1 VALVLGGLISA
12 FGMLNA
18 LVMSYSRLPLAMA
31 QDRMLPRSFAKLNA
45 RTGAPW
51 VAILVCAAG
60 WALCLGLGFERLI
73 TLDVL
78 LSGASVVL
86 EFAALYALRVKEPEL
101 NRPFRVPGG
110 TTGAALIGVCP
121 LLLLGIS
128 VFHSESERILGVNGL
143 LFGVLLI
150 LAGFVAY
157 WAQSAASGGVHVT
170 TAPSDSPKS

>member
-1 VALVLGGLISA
+1 
-12 FGMLNA
+12 
-18 LVMSYSRLPLAMA
+18 
-31 QDRMLPRSFAKLNA
+31 MLPRAFAKLNT

-86 EFAALYALRVKEPEL
+86 EFAALYALRVKEPGL

-110 TTGAALIGVCP
+110 MPGAALIGVCP

-128 VFHSESERILGVNGL
+128 VLHSESERILGVNGL

-157 WAQSAASGGVHVT
+157 WAQSAASGGARVT
-170 TAPSDSPKS
+170 TEPSDTPKF